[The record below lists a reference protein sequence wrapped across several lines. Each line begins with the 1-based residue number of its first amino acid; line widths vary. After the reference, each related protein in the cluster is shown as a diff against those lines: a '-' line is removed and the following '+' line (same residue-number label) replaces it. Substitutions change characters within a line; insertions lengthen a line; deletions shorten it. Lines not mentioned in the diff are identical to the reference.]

1 MPEELL
7 ILNSGIQT
15 IVNQLATP
23 QYIFLDFDGASTSYY
38 NRDLNILIDGI
49 LIEDPGFDNE
59 SISLIVSQLNMEF
72 GDDIVFTAI
81 QPQCDEYS
89 TIFIGTTKA
98 FDEYGSFYG
107 LAETIDSNNK
117 IHNDNAFVLL
127 NSAALLDHVTDV
139 IAHETEHIVYGMKHE
154 GEVLEQY
161 AYTVIV
167 SSGQTLTERVISSG
181 TSLHVF
187 SGGTA
192 NSTTVKSYG
201 HLVVFDGGT
210 VNSTTVNNWGWL
222 EVLDGGTAN
231 STTVGSG
238 GRLYVSSG
246 GTANATILNSGG
258 TLSLS
263 SGGTANRVTMNSGLL
278 FVSNGGK
285 TNSAMVNSGG
295 SLTMSSGG
303 MANSTTVNSGGW
315 LYVFSGGT
323 ANCTIVNSGGWQ
335 YVNSGGKA
343 NSITVSSGGSLHVF
357 SGGTALNIVE
367 NGYVVVAEGATV
379 NFVSRVI
386 SGLVLYNAM
395 TVHSGTT
402 ANSIIVNGGGL
413 YVCNGGI
420 ANSTMVN
427 SGLLFVYSGGMANC
441 TMISSGASMDV
452 FSGGMANA
460 TIVSSGGLLSV
471 SSGGMANATTLNS
484 GWQVVVNGGT
494 ANSTTV
500 NNGGGQYVFSG
511 GTANSTTINSSGL
524 LFVSSGGTANCTM
537 VNSGLLLVSSGG
549 TTNNTTV
556 NSGGLYVSSGGTA
569 NETMVNSGLLYL
581 YSGGA
586 HLGRLSLSDG
596 GVVCVKSGARI
607 DFTVAEQNDSSVA
620 LINNFSYIRAEDGV
634 NYTITVNSKQAPGK
648 YVLADYAGSFG
659 DAENVSVIT
668 TAGQNIGNISA
679 SGSVVNHDGNNYSL
693 AKENNSL
700 VLNVRITDSN
710 SVGTGEVL
718 SGKLVWGNTLTVFNG
733 GIVTNNRVEEN
744 GNIIVSS
751 GGVANNTIVYF
762 KGSLTVSSGGIANN
776 TSVTIGGHFT
786 VFNGGIAS
794 NTDICSDGEMIVYS
808 GGIVNDTNIV
818 YKIDANY
825 QNYLIVSEGGIANS
839 TNIEPGQVLNIYDG
853 GIVNNTIIDWGYL
866 NIYSGGIANNT
877 TIVSGNSIGD
887 GGEISVYGVANNTT
901 VNEGK
906 IRVYSGGVA
915 NNVTLNR
922 SGILIVSSGG
932 IAEIVSANSSASL
945 YVKAGGKIDFPAII
959 SGDIITV
966 SGAGGTITG
975 VVSSGGILNLYGCS
989 PKGMI
994 VHSGGVLNTYLS
1006 LYPNITP
1013 GWLDKIVVD
1022 GVLSIEGGFANDT
1035 IINSGGTFVVDGPE
1049 GFYGAFNGSAN
1060 NTTVNNGGCLF
1071 VFSGCVHSGRLNIS
1085 DGGTVSLKS
1094 GAIIDFTVAEQNDS
1108 RVALINNYSNILAEA
1123 GVNYTITVNTKQAT
1137 GKYVLADYADSFG
1150 DAENVSVKNT
1160 AGQTIGNISV
1170 SGSILN
1176 YEGNNYSLSKVNNSL
1191 VLNIRIIDS
1200 IAPTISNIYA
1210 NVTKPTNGSV
1220 HVYAD
1225 FADETQL
1232 ASSLY
1237 RIGNGSWQNYGGSV
1251 LMNDNGIVY
1260 FKAIDTA
1267 GNTTEKQYSVSNIDK
1282 TPPTKPTAMANTNAP
1297 TNQNVIVSAVFSED
1311 SVIQQYSLDNENWQS
1326 YTTALIFSENGTAY
1340 FRGIDEA
1347 GNISE
1352 VINYNV
1358 TNIDK
1363 NVVPLSHNVDVY
1375 SSGHI
1380 VSTNQYISGVNLSS
1394 GMSMVISSGGIAE
1407 HSIVSAGGSVSILNG
1422 GEGRYLETTTS
1433 GKIDVSSGGLL
1444 LSSYL
1449 SGGIA
1454 GPMVNVYAG
1463 GIASA
1468 ITVTDGAD
1476 FTVKGKAFDV
1486 VLLGENADMLG
1497 DKADLYLHDSAYA
1510 SNVIVSRGG
1519 YLYNNAS
1526 IAEHVQ
1532 IKSGGTCNLH
1542 NSAVIRDVVLS
1553 NGALM
1558 NISAKGMVSE
1568 ATIQSGGKISVSSN
1582 VIIDDSIVEFGGR
1595 IYVSSGGTLMNTDV
1609 YGYVNVGAHAIV
1621 SNTLIGSGGNMYLG
1635 GGGGASACYTT
1646 VCSGGQLDIDARA
1659 SQGQYGY
1666 AKLYGNQVFGGFV
1679 NVIRQ
1684 GTTSQMNMQ
1693 GNDITFDL
1701 TERTAEDNEILNDIS
1716 WFNNVG
1722 HYIVMVNSSQGY
1734 GNYAIASNNVIP
1746 EIAFELALGDNS
1758 IASFGTLDFS
1768 NYLYNQGTTYELAQ
1782 NDGTL
1787 SLSVSSW
1794 RDFGNAMGNEHRL
1807 SWNSKLGNEGISVE
1821 IYGEQQETSASFNV
1835 AFGNSIDLFGLTTG
1849 TYHWSI
1855 SKAGIEEV
1863 IQGNDLAVT
1872 TDESAKLLASNADGT
1887 LDVFFAS
1894 GTSRWSKSYMARHVG
1909 SLGEDHTEQWEGT
1922 LETVALE
1929 DKLIIENVFN
1939 GSNDASILL
1948 LTDDANGDA
1957 LFVDDIY
1964 SAFPDGLDVQARIA
1978 KIDEIRAGGG
1988 DDVIDLTSQRFVY
2001 LGDGVTVRGG
2011 IGNDVIW
2018 ANKGDNWLFGDEGND
2033 RIVGASGNDVIVGGA
2048 GNDSLH
2054 GGGGED
2060 IFAFG
2065 GDWGQD
2071 TVEQLATGKVTL
2083 WFANGEESK
2092 WNASTLTYRDGK
2104 NSVTVS
2110 GVDLDNI
2117 SLKFGNEGGDYSE
2130 LFAAGAFDEFTSE
2143 RIFEDKNKGMLA

>member
-7 ILNSGIQT
+7 ILNSDIQT

-98 FDEYGSFYG
+98 FDEYGSFHG

-167 SSGQTLTERVISSG
+167 SSEQTLTERVISSG

-231 STTVGSG
+231 STTVSSG

-278 FVSNGGK
+278 FVSNGGR

-295 SLTMSSGG
+295 SLTVSSGG
-303 MANSTTVNSGGW
+303 MAKSTMVNSGGW

-413 YVCNGGI
+413 YVCSGGI
-420 ANSTMVN
+420 VNSTMVN

-549 TTNNTTV
+549 MANSNTLNNG
-556 NSGGLYVSSGGTA
+556 SMYVSSGGTA
-569 NETMVNSGLLYL
+569 NETTVNSGLLYM

-586 HLGRLSLSDG
+586 HFGRLSLSDG
-596 GVVCVKSGARI
+596 GVVWVKSGARI

-620 LINNFSYIRAEDGV
+620 LINNFSYIYAESGA
-634 NYTITVNSKQAPGK
+634 NYTITVNTKQATGK

-668 TAGQNIGNISA
+668 TAGQNIGNIS
-679 SGSVVNHDGNNYSL
+679 
-693 AKENNSL
+693 
-700 VLNVRITDSN
+700 
-710 SVGTGEVL
+710 
-718 SGKLVWGNTLTVFNG
+718 
-733 GIVTNNRVEEN
+733 
-744 GNIIVSS
+744 
-751 GGVANNTIVYF
+751 
-762 KGSLTVSSGGIANN
+762 
-776 TSVTIGGHFT
+776 
-786 VFNGGIAS
+786 
-794 NTDICSDGEMIVYS
+794 
-808 GGIVNDTNIV
+808 
-818 YKIDANY
+818 
-825 QNYLIVSEGGIANS
+825 
-839 TNIEPGQVLNIYDG
+839 
-853 GIVNNTIIDWGYL
+853 
-866 NIYSGGIANNT
+866 
-877 TIVSGNSIGD
+877 
-887 GGEISVYGVANNTT
+887 
-901 VNEGK
+901 
-906 IRVYSGGVA
+906 
-915 NNVTLNR
+915 
-922 SGILIVSSGG
+922 
-932 IAEIVSANSSASL
+932 
-945 YVKAGGKIDFPAII
+945 
-959 SGDIITV
+959 
-966 SGAGGTITG
+966 
-975 VVSSGGILNLYGCS
+975 
-989 PKGMI
+989 
-994 VHSGGVLNTYLS
+994 
-1006 LYPNITP
+1006 
-1013 GWLDKIVVD
+1013 
-1022 GVLSIEGGFANDT
+1022 
-1035 IINSGGTFVVDGPE
+1035 
-1049 GFYGAFNGSAN
+1049 
-1060 NTTVNNGGCLF
+1060 
-1071 VFSGCVHSGRLNIS
+1071 
-1085 DGGTVSLKS
+1085 
-1094 GAIIDFTVAEQNDS
+1094 
-1108 RVALINNYSNILAEA
+1108 
-1123 GVNYTITVNTKQAT
+1123 
-1137 GKYVLADYADSFG
+1137 
-1150 DAENVSVKNT
+1150 
-1160 AGQTIGNISV
+1160 V

-1191 VLNIRIIDS
+1191 LLNIRIIDS
-1200 IAPTISNIYA
+1200 IAPTISNIHA
-1210 NVTKPTNGSV
+1210 DVNTPTNGSV

-1225 FADETQL
+1225 FSDETQL

-1260 FKAIDTA
+1260 FKAFDAA

-1282 TPPTKPTAMANTNAP
+1282 TPPAKPTATANTNAP
-1297 TNQNVIVSAVFSED
+1297 TNQNVIVTAVFNED

-1352 VINYNV
+1352 VIRYNV

-1363 NVVPLSHNVDVY
+1363 EVVPYTPNVDVY
-1375 SSGHI
+1375 SSGHLL
-1380 VSTNQYISGVNLSS
+1380 STNQCISGVNLSS
-1394 GMSMVISSGGIAE
+1394 GMSMFVSSGGIAE
-1407 HSIVSAGGSVSILNG
+1407 HSIVSSGGRVSILNG

-1454 GPMVNVYAG
+1454 GPMVNIYAG

-1486 VLLGENADMLG
+1486 VLLGENTDMPG

-1510 SNVIVSRGG
+1510 SNVIVESGG
-1519 YLYNNAS
+1519 LLFNNAS
-1526 IAEHVQ
+1526 LAEQVQ
-1532 IKSGGTCNLH
+1532 IKSGGECNVYS
-1542 NSAVIRDVVLS
+1542 SATIKDVVLS

-1558 NISAKGMVSE
+1558 NLYSNGVTSN
-1568 ATIQSGGKISVSSN
+1568 ATIQSGARVNVSNTARMTDTMVASA
-1582 VIIDDSIVEFGGR
+1582 GR
-1595 IYVSSGGTLMNTDV
+1595 VYVSSGGTLLNTDV
-1609 YGYVNVGAHAIV
+1609 FGYVNLGAHAIV

-1659 SQGQYGY
+1659 SQGQDGY

-1684 GTTSQMNMQ
+1684 GTISQMNMQ

-1746 EIAFELALGDNS
+1746 EIAFEVALGDNS
-1758 IASFGTLDFS
+1758 IASCGTLDFS
-1768 NYLYNQGTTYELAQ
+1768 NYLYNQGTTYELVQ
-1782 NDGTL
+1782 DNGTL
-1787 SLSVSSW
+1787 SLSISSW
-1794 RDFGNAMGNEHRL
+1794 RDFGNAIGNEHRL

-1835 AFGNSIDLFGLTTG
+1835 ASGNSIDLFGLTTG
-1849 TYHWSI
+1849 TYQWSI

-1872 TDESAKLLASNADGT
+1872 TDDSAKLLASNADDT

-1894 GTSRWSKSYMARHVG
+1894 STSRWSKSYMARHVG
-1909 SLGEDHTEQWEGT
+1909 ALGEDHTEQWEGT

-1964 SAFPDGLDVQARIA
+1964 SAFPDGLDAQARIA

-2001 LGDGVTVRGG
+2001 LGDGMTVRGG

-2033 RIVGASGNDVIVGGA
+2033 RIVGASGNDIIVGGA

-2054 GGGGED
+2054 GGGGDD

-2071 TVEQLATGKVTL
+2071 TIEQLTTGKVTL

-2104 NSVTVS
+2104 NSVMVS

-2117 SLKFGNEGGDYSE
+2117 SIKFGNDGGNYSE